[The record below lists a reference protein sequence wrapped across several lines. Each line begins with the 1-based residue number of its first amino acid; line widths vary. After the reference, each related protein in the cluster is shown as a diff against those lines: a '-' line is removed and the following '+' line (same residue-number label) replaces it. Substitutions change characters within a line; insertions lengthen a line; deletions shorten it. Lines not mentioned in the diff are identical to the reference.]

1 MRRALSW
8 LTRTLKALSQLPDWL
23 NWLLSVV
30 EPLVVLAI
38 AFLLGYSVYMSIWDQ
53 GGQQT
58 KLIQLMKVVN
68 DNWKAALILFVIL
81 FYRTVRVF
89 LEQAEE
95 GPWGFKKKSMQGD
108 SQAEPNPPGGAGKP
122 PGGNV

>member
-1 MRRALSW
+1 MRFPLKLTKLS
-8 LTRTLKALSQLPDWL
+8 RLPDWL

-38 AFLLGYSVYMSIWDQ
+38 AALVFYSAYWLVFGSEQDQ
-53 GGQQT
+53 HRT
-58 KLIQLMKVVN
+58 RLMALMKGIN
-68 DNWKAALILFVIL
+68 DDWKAALLLLLLL

-95 GPWGFKKKSMQGD
+95 AFGVRKRKPLPG
-108 SQAEPNPPGGAGKP
+108 EPQREANPPASHP
-122 PGGNV
+122 